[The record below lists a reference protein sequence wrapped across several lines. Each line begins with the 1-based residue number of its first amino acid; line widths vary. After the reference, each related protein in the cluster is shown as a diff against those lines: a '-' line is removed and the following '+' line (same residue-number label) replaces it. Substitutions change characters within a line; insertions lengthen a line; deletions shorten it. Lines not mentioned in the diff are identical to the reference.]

1 MVNKEFIEHLSRD
14 LGVELDCASVWVS
27 RIVSAMTDELQK
39 GKSVSIADF
48 GTFEVKKKMERIS
61 VNPTTGKRYLIPVIP
76 STGQRVLVP
85 PKLVVAFKASTS
97 LRERVNA

>member
-14 LGVELDCASVWVS
+14 LGVEPDCASVWVS

-61 VNPTTGKRYLIPVIP
+61 VIP

>member
-1 MVNKEFIEHLSRD
+1 MVNKEFIEHLSRE
-14 LGVELDCASVWVS
+14 LGVEPDCASVWVS

-39 GKSVSIADF
+39 GKSVAIADF

-61 VNPTTGKRYLIPVIP
+61 VIP

>member
-1 MVNKEFIEHLSRD
+1 MVNKEFIEHLSRE
-14 LGVELDCASVWVS
+14 LGVEPDCASVWVS

-61 VNPTTGKRYLIPVIP
+61 VIP

>member
-14 LGVELDCASVWVS
+14 LGVEPDCVSVWVS

-39 GKSVSIADF
+39 GKSVAIADF

-61 VNPTTGKRYLIPVIP
+61 VIP

>member
-1 MVNKEFIEHLSRD
+1 MVNKEFIEHLSRE
-14 LGVELDCASVWVS
+14 LGVEPDCASVWVS

-39 GKSVSIADF
+39 GRSVSIADF

-61 VNPTTGKRYLIPVIP
+61 VIP

>member
-1 MVNKEFIEHLSRD
+1 MVNKEFIEHLSGEM
-14 LGVELDCASVWVS
+14 GVETDCASVWVS

-61 VNPTTGKRYLIPVIP
+61 VIP

-85 PKLVVAFKASTS
+85 PKLVVTFKASTS

>member
-1 MVNKEFIEHLSRD
+1 MVNKEFIEHLSRE
-14 LGVELDCASVWVS
+14 LGVEPDCASVWVS

-61 VNPTTGKRYLIPVIP
+61 VIP

-85 PKLVVAFKASTS
+85 PKLVVTFKASTS

>member
-14 LGVELDCASVWVS
+14 LGVEPDCASVWVS

-61 VNPTTGKRYLIPVIP
+61 VIP

-85 PKLVVAFKASTS
+85 PKLVVTFKASTS

>member
-14 LGVELDCASVWVS
+14 LGVEPDCASVWVS

-39 GKSVSIADF
+39 GKSVAIADF

-61 VNPTTGKRYLIPVIP
+61 VIP

-85 PKLVVAFKASTS
+85 PKLVVTFKASTS

>member
-14 LGVELDCASVWVS
+14 LGVEPDCASVWVS

-39 GKSVSIADF
+39 GKSVAIADF

-61 VNPTTGKRYLIPVIP
+61 VIP